1 MAKKK
6 KGSSAL
12 KQWKK
17 DMFWACSKGETSK
30 VVMYLGDP
38 RAPTSDPNAMEL
50 DKAGNRPLHCAVLY
64 WKNSALADCLLGRG
78 ADINQVNKF
87 GKTALHI
94 AAHQGS
100 GGKGVDE
107 EAVRWLLS
115 RGASTTTRDSTGAT
129 AADCASAMGNRRI
142 EALLSEGRSHSDKA
156 TKAPKGGTVSAKP
169 STGRV
174 STNSLPVP
182 SGAWGDDG
190 AGRRGGSS
198 APQTSNACALL

>member
-1 MAKKK
+1 MISYNSRRTRAR
-6 KGSSAL
+6 SFPTILSTISA
-12 KQWKK
+12 
-17 DMFWACSKGETSK
+17 
-30 VVMYLGDP
+30 
-38 RAPTSDPNAMEL
+38 SDSVP
-50 DKAGNRPLHCAVLY
+50 VL
-64 WKNSALADCLLGRG
+64 LFG
-78 ADINQVNKF
+78 VN
-87 GKTALHI
+87 LV
-94 AAHQGS
+94 GS